1 MATTL
6 AISIDLPPTGELETS
21 GNGSSPTDIQMA
33 EEEKARQKF
42 LDAVSPYL
50 ASVPKR
56 PPHRQANVS
65 SIELLGTGV
74 WSQLNHYLLLVTV
87 DLGDPGIDENCWR
100 CCRRARSVDRRLLSA
115 PADLVDRPKPDAVSA

>member
-21 GNGSSPTDIQMA
+21 GNGSSPTDAQMA

-42 LDAVSPYL
+42 FDTISPFL

-56 PPHRQANVS
+56 PLHRQGNVT

-74 WSQLNHYLLLVTV
+74 WSRLNHYLLLVSV
-87 DLGDPGIDENCWR
+87 DIGDPGIDGE
-100 CCRRARSVDRRLLSA
+100 LSA
-115 PADLVDRPKPDAVSA
+115 LLPKGSKVTVVGSYQPLQTWSTGVTALSA

>member
-65 SIELLGTGV
+65 SIELLGTGI

-87 DLGDPGIDENCWR
+87 DLGDPGIDKELLALLPKGSKVTTVGSYQPLQTWSTGPM
-100 CCRRARSVDRRLLSA
+100 ALSA
-115 PADLVDRPKPDAVSA
+115 

>member
-21 GNGSSPTDIQMA
+21 GNGSSPTDAQMA

-42 LDAVSPYL
+42 FDTISPFL

-56 PPHRQANVS
+56 PLPRQGNAT

-74 WSQLNHYLLLVTV
+74 WSRLNHYLLLVSV
-87 DLGDPGIDENCWR
+87 DIGDPGIDGE
-100 CCRRARSVDRRLLSA
+100 LSA
-115 PADLVDRPKPDAVSA
+115 LLPKGSKV

>member
-21 GNGSSPTDIQMA
+21 GNGSSPTDAQMA

-42 LDAVSPYL
+42 LDTVSPYL

-56 PPHRQANVS
+56 PLHRQGNVS

-74 WSQLNHYLLLVTV
+74 WSQLNHYLLLLDV
-87 DLGDPGIDENCWR
+87 DIGDPGIDRELL
-100 CCRRARSVDRRLLSA
+100 AMLPKGSKVSVVGSYQPLQTWSTGPTALTA
-115 PADLVDRPKPDAVSA
+115 

>member
-6 AISIDLPPTGELETS
+6 AISIDLPPTGELETTS
-21 GNGSSPTDIQMA
+21 NGSLPTEAQMA

-42 LDAVSPYL
+42 LDTVSSYL

-56 PPHRQANVS
+56 PPHRQGNVS

-74 WSQLNHYLLLVTV
+74 WSQLNHYLLLVSV
-87 DLGDPGIDENCWR
+87 DIGDPGIDAELLAMLPKGSTVTVVGSYQPLQTWSTGVT
-100 CCRRARSVDRRLLSA
+100 ALSA
-115 PADLVDRPKPDAVSA
+115 